1 MPKNSSSP
9 RTTLVVACLATA
21 MLMLDVAVVNTAIA
35 QLGRDLRVGASA
47 LKWIVDAY
55 SLPIAATVITVG
67 ALSDRFGRRLV
78 FAGGMTVFTTA
89 SLACALA
96 PDAGALIAA
105 RVAQGLGASALFASS
120 LALVADIYPLGRGR
134 ANAMAAYGATIGA
147 SFAVGPLV
155 GGALAS
161 GPGWRWIFLV
171 NIPIGLATLVATA
184 LRVRES
190 RDPRPRRVDLPGLTT
205 LTLGLFALVLA
216 LLRGREDGWTSAQT
230 LAELGAAAG
239 LIPAFLIIEARSAAP
254 MLPLGLFR
262 VRPFAAA
269 QLASL
274 ALSAS
279 FFALYLYATLFL
291 QDVLTLSPIQTGL
304 VYLPGTALI
313 FLTSAAAAPLGARI
327 AAPRL
332 IVVGLGLVAAGLAL
346 YPTVGPQSSWVA
358 YEPGLLLASAG
369 TGLLNP
375 ILAGLPIN
383 AVPAAMAGLASGVS
397 NTARQT
403 GIALGIAGLGALFS
417 NQAIGPHNH
426 AFSSAF
432 HTAAFVGAGVA
443 LLGAATA
450 GLLLRART
458 STKADQPQLVPTR
471 EPA

>member
-1 MPKNSSSP
+1 M
-9 RTTLVVACLATA
+9 
-21 MLMLDVAVVNTAIA
+21 
-35 QLGRDLRVGASA
+35 
-47 LKWIVDAY
+47 
-55 SLPIAATVITVG
+55 
-67 ALSDRFGRRLV
+67 
-78 FAGGMTVFTTA
+78 
-89 SLACALA
+89 
-96 PDAGALIAA
+96 
-105 RVAQGLGASALFASS
+105 
-120 LALVADIYPLGRGR
+120 
-134 ANAMAAYGATIGA
+134 
-147 SFAVGPLV
+147 
-155 GGALAS
+155 
-161 GPGWRWIFLV
+161 
-171 NIPIGLATLVATA
+171 
-184 LRVRES
+184 RES

-205 LTLGLFALVLA
+205 LTLVLFALVLA

-254 MLPLGLFR
+254 MLPLALFR